1 MVLAAL
7 PGYTPEQYL
16 VLEETSEYKN
26 EYVAGQI
33 YAMTGASYNHNL
45 LVRNICVALTN
56 ALGDGPCQP
65 LMSDMRIQI
74 KQKRIKKTA
83 FTYPDVSVIC
93 GEPAFMEGRTDT
105 ITNPVVIFEVLSDST
120 RKYDSTTKFELY
132 KNLQSLQQYI
142 LVEQDGV
149 YIQSF
154 QRLEGRMWGMESYQA
169 MDENLKLPVLDLE
182 LSLNQLYMRLGFA
195 TPQAEDDETEDG
207 D

>member
-45 LVRNICVALTN
+45 IVRNICVALTN
-56 ALGDGPCQP
+56 VLGNGPFQP

-105 ITNPVVIFEVLSDST
+105 ITNPVVIFEGA
-120 RKYDSTTKFELY
+120 FGLY
-132 KNLQSLQQYI
+132 
-142 LVEQDGV
+142 
-149 YIQSF
+149 
-154 QRLEGRMWGMESYQA
+154 
-169 MDENLKLPVLDLE
+169 P
-182 LSLNQLYMRLGFA
+182 
-195 TPQAEDDETEDG
+195 
-207 D
+207 